1 MFDRSDIPT
10 PNYFCS
16 HLSAVSKGA
25 FIHTGLLFLFLS
37 QMWLHQDFVSVQ
49 ELCFT
54 QGCIIVNQV
63 SSGSYNPDIPGIPS
77 ILLETSAEEDSAAMR
92 INL

>member
-1 MFDRSDIPT
+1 
-10 PNYFCS
+10 
-16 HLSAVSKGA
+16 
-25 FIHTGLLFLFLS
+25 
-37 QMWLHQDFVSVQ
+37 MWLHQDFVSVQ

-63 SSGSYNPDIPGIPS
+63 SSDSYNPDIPGIPS
-77 ILLETSAEEDSAAMR
+77 ILLETLAEEHSAAMR